1 MFSVDLLLNALVA
14 GVLLGGFYAAVSLG
28 LTVSFGQLNIVNIAH
43 PAFVI
48 LGSYIAYM
56 CNSRWGFDPILVGFA
71 FTPVFFLIGAGLYR
85 IYYESFERKD
95 DEELRG
101 LAFFFGVMFIIEV
114 GLILVYGVDFRSV
127 QAPYVGQNWK
137 IGAVGVPTRMLVPF
151 CVSLVMFGAV
161 YLYMS
166 RTFNGRAIMAVAQD
180 RLALQLMGA
189 DPVRIKQL
197 GFGISL
203 ATAAVAGALLIII
216 IPVEPSVGRLYIG
229 QVFAIAVL
237 AGLGSIPGTLV
248 AALVLGIAESVV
260 STFFGPS
267 WAPAVAFGIL
277 LLALAFRPQ
286 GLFGR

>member
-1 MFSVDLLLNALVA
+1 MFTYDLLLNAIVA

-28 LTVSFGQLNIVNIAH
+28 LAVSFGQLDIVNIAH

-56 CNSRWGFDPILVGFA
+56 CNSNWGLDPILVGLV
-71 FTPVFFLIGAGLYR
+71 FTPVFYFIGVGVYR
-85 IYYESFERKD
+85 IYYESFEKKG
-95 DEELRG
+95 DEALRG

-114 GLILVYGVDFRSV
+114 GLIIIYGVDFRSV
-127 QAPYVGQNWK
+127 TTSYTGSNWQIGPVG
-137 IGAVGVPTRMLVPF
+137 IPTRMFVPF
-151 CVSLVMFGAV
+151 CVAMLMFFAV

-180 RLALQLMGA
+180 RLALQLMAA
-189 DPVRIKQL
+189 DPVKIKQL
-197 GFGISL
+197 GFGIGI
-203 ATAAVAGALLIII
+203 ATTALAGALMIII
-216 IPVEPSVGRLYIG
+216 IPVEPSIGRLYIG
-229 QVFAIAVL
+229 QVFAIVVL
-237 AGLGSIPGTLV
+237 AGLGSIPGTLL
-248 AALVLGIAESVV
+248 AAMILGVAESFV